1 MADMGPPAYSNP
13 NPQTPPKFAC
23 PEDIWEN
30 RQENLAR
37 QHQTVYNQT
46 IYVQGASADTRY
58 HEWTGYMTNHTIPPK
73 ESVCCPLIIL
83 VVGFSC
89 PIVWLF
95 GCCYLSARTAR
106 VRFLGRM
113 AIFAFLLVAA
123 STLIVS
129 LHFNARTGKWPWNA
143 CFWNGQ
149 QC

>member
-1 MADMGPPAYSNP
+1 MAAAPAYS

-58 HEWTGYMTNHTIPPK
+58 HEWTGYMTSHAPPPK

-113 AIFAFLLVAA
+113 AVFAFLLVCA
-123 STLIVS
+123 STLVVA
-129 LHFNARTGKWPWNA
+129 LHFNARTGKWPWSA